1 MSHAEHADSHH
12 IVTPGTYLKVLAAL
26 MFLMFATVAVSYIDI
41 GETGNL
47 LLALAIACMKM
58 SLIILFFMHVKY
70 SSKLTWVFVG
80 SSLFW
85 LVIMFT
91 LTLADYFTR
100 AWHSPFTD
108 SPYLG

>member
-12 IVTPGTYLKVLAAL
+12 IVPPWTYIKVLGLLMVL
-26 MFLMFATVAVSYIDI
+26 MFLTVAVSYVHL

-47 LLALAIACMKM
+47 LLALTIAVAKM
-58 SLIILFFMHVKY
+58 MLIILFFMHVKY

-91 LTLADYFTR
+91 LTLCDYFTR
-100 AWHSPFTD
+100 AWQSPFTD